1 MSFGG
6 QNTPQWRTTDL
17 RAMFGVDGKMMGIE
31 LWRILIVHSWQKM
44 SLERTVKRRRQ
55 RRKIRRAVS
64 KKSRKRGWWGW
75 CHMMLRWSGRW
86 GLRSAHLIERQR
98 DGSDPLGFVRN
109 TESQVPTQ
117 TSWIRS
123 PGDSCTLKSTNRQVF
138 SLIVKEK
145 KKTLCNFIYNRCA
158 THDCLKYTYRL

>member
-6 QNTPQWRTTDL
+6 QNTPQWRAADL
-17 RAMFGVDGKMMGIE
+17 RAMFGIDGKLMGIE

-44 SLERTVKRRRQ
+44 SLKRTVKTRRQ

-64 KKSRKRGWWGW
+64 KISRERGWWGR
-75 CHMMLRWSGRW
+75 CHMVLRWSGRW
-86 GLRSAHLIERQR
+86 GLRSAHLTER
-98 DGSDPLGFVRN
+98 DGGDPLGFVRN

-117 TSWIRS
+117 TSWIRF

-145 KKTLCNFIYNRCA
+145 KKTLCNFIYNWFA